1 MSTLP
6 LTRRAATAKA
16 IGWTLTGIVGAFLTF
31 DSSIKLLAIQ
41 PVIDSLRELGFPV
54 SLARPLGVLELL
66 ILALY
71 LTPRTAVLGAVIL
84 TGLLG
89 GAVATHL
96 RLMDPLFSHILF
108 GVYVGVLAWGGLYL
122 RDERLRRLLPFTS

>member
-16 IGWTLTGIVGAFLTF
+16 IGWTLTGIVGAFLSF

-54 SLARPLGVLELL
+54 SLARPLGALELL
-66 ILALY
+66 ILVLY

>member
-96 RLMDPLFSHILF
+96 RLMDPLFSHVLF

>member
-1 MSTLP
+1 MKVTCSLVP
-6 LTRRAATAKA
+6 MLICNPYWSEVA
-16 IGWTLTGIVGAFLTF
+16 GIYVVAPF
-31 DSSIKLLAIQ
+31 
-41 PVIDSLRELGFPV
+41 R
-54 SLARPLGVLELL
+54 RPLGVLELL

-96 RLMDPLFSHILF
+96 RLMDPLFSHVLF

-122 RDERLRRLLPFTS
+122 RETRLRELLPLAA

>member
-16 IGWTLTGIVGAFLTF
+16 IGWTLTGIVGVFLTF

-96 RLMDPLFSHILF
+96 RLMDPLFSHVLF